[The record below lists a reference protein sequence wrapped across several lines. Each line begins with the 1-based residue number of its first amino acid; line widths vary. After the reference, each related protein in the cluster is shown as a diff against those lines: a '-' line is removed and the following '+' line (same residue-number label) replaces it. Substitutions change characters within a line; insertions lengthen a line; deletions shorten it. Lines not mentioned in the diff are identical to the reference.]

1 MPKANP
7 LSPAEKVIAH
17 AFVLGAELGISQ
29 RDMAKAALASAVHV
43 ADKQGDPDRFLGL
56 LMAAAMQQPT
66 KGTTHGR

>member
-29 RDMAKAALASAVHV
+29 RDMAKAALAATSHEF
-43 ADKQGDPDRFLGL
+43 KKL
-56 LMAAAMQQPT
+56 
-66 KGTTHGR
+66 